1 MAYTVRKLL
10 ESEQFPKMKLLCGE
24 KGLDLE
30 VKGIRI
36 IEIEDMERYLTGGEI
51 LITSFQVYLSC
62 SDREVEQ
69 HFEDLVKSDI
79 SGFIVKKR
87 KEYDPTGRRLSL
99 LEKHCKKYEIPLV
112 EIPGDFD
119 YWGIIRHVMIQVF
132 DKDTARLKY
141 FKITHD
147 SFNSFILK
155 NNGSSNTASD
165 IIKFLSIMIENPVVL
180 YYGNLN
186 CMVSTNSDNSKLI
199 LSDEIQPYK
208 PNIITKFQY
217 MKQMK
222 GSCVQYV
229 VKFAILSEVEVYI
242 TITEENRELT
252 ELDYMAIENAIINLQ
267 YGFLSEFAQDEVKKK
282 YQRDIVHNILNGLL
296 SSKEMTEAAA
306 QLGMKESDTYRV
318 VDFHTIKKNVQ
329 RKYTKEQL
337 QEVGVIVG
345 ELMYLL
351 PDALIY
357 RNMDQIVM
365 IQQVDSNQT
374 ELEYQKEMEEVEDV
388 IQRSILYRKKDTD
401 FQIGIGKSVEG
412 YQRLKES
419 YHEASRAIK
428 YIDIIRLVTGD
439 KNKSVV
445 HYSNLGF
452 FQIFGEIDDVT
463 ELERYIPETL
473 KKSNISVSLIKAN
486 RTKITDS
493 NVYGI
498 SYGYDVYAGGAGN
511 DNDGDAKDG
520 RSGGFVGFNDE
531 GLLKN
536 NNMYYCD
543 VVRGTKDLVG
553 PFSGKSE
560 LDTVYAFNSQEKVEG
575 ENNNYRIY
583 RKLDQSLDQIEKNNS
598 ILNSSHEKDDASG
611 WDIYTIG
618 HMNPVKTF
626 ETLKNAV
633 LVSKGDSVKADLN
646 AYESSAKAVLMS
658 DTKTTLNTGES
669 DTPEPSES
677 QDPCD
682 ENIKLT
688 INKVWKDLNN
698 FDHSRPNSITVTISR
713 TWKDKAGNEKTETV
727 PRYESYKI
735 EGSSDKSKWQK
746 VIKELPAYT
755 TDGDEIYYYTYSIT
769 EAKVDGYTTTIDK
782 SQDGFTFT
790 ITNRHFPGLPDTGGY
805 GSYLIYLIAVLLFLV
820 YFVMRYKKCK
830 ENKKAEKL

>member
-112 EIPGDFD
+112 EISEDSY
-119 YWGIIRHVMIQVF
+119 YWGIIRYVMIQVF

-147 SFNSFILK
+147 SFNTFILK

-180 YYGNLN
+180 YYGDLN

-229 VKFAILSEVEVYI
+229 VKFAILSEVEIYI

-282 YQRDIVHNILNGLL
+282 YQRDIIHNILNGLL

-337 QEVGVIVG
+337 HEVGVIEG
-345 ELMYLL
+345 ELMHLL

-365 IQQVDSNQT
+365 IQQVDSDQT
-374 ELEYQKEMEEVEDV
+374 ELEYQKEMEEIEEV

-419 YHEASRAIK
+419 YYEASQAIK
-428 YIDIIRLVTGD
+428 YIEIIRQVTGD

-445 HYSNLGF
+445 QYSNLGF
-452 FQIFGEIDDVT
+452 FQIFGKVDDMT
-463 ELERYIPETL
+463 ELERCIPETL
-473 KKSNISVSLIKAN
+473 KKLYLYDDEHKGELITTLQMYLRNNQSIKKTADAMFVHY
-486 RTKITDS
+486 RT
-493 NVYGI
+493 I
-498 SYGYDVYAGGAGN
+498 SYRLE
-511 DNDGDAKDG
+511 KIKQI
-520 RSGGFVGFNDE
+520 SG
-531 GLLKN
+531 
-536 NNMYYCD
+536 
-543 VVRGTKDLVG
+543 
-553 PFSGKSE
+553 
-560 LDTVYAFNSQEKVEG
+560 
-575 ENNNYRIY
+575 I
-583 RKLDQSLDQIEKNNS
+583 
-598 ILNSSHEKDDASG
+598 
-611 WDIYTIG
+611 
-618 HMNPVKTF
+618 
-626 ETLKNAV
+626 
-633 LVSKGDSVKADLN
+633 
-646 AYESSAKAVLMS
+646 
-658 DTKTTLNTGES
+658 
-669 DTPEPSES
+669 
-677 QDPCD
+677 
-682 ENIKLT
+682 
-688 INKVWKDLNN
+688 N
-698 FDHSRPNSITVTISR
+698 FDN
-713 TWKDKAGNEKTETV
+713 ANEV
-727 PRYESYKI
+727 LAVSNGLIIYKMLKEI
-735 EGSSDKSKWQK
+735 E
-746 VIKELPAYT
+746 
-755 TDGDEIYYYTYSIT
+755 
-769 EAKVDGYTTTIDK
+769 
-782 SQDGFTFT
+782 
-790 ITNRHFPGLPDTGGY
+790 
-805 GSYLIYLIAVLLFLV
+805 
-820 YFVMRYKKCK
+820 
-830 ENKKAEKL
+830 

>member
-112 EIPGDFD
+112 EISEDSY
-119 YWGIIRHVMIQVF
+119 YWGIIRYVMIQVF

-147 SFNSFILK
+147 SFNTFILK

-180 YYGNLN
+180 YYGDLN

-229 VKFAILSEVEVYI
+229 VKFAILSEVEIYI

-267 YGFLSEFAQDEVKKK
+267 YGFLSEFAQNEVKKT
-282 YQRDIVHNILNGLL
+282 YQRDLIHNILNGLL

-337 QEVGVIVG
+337 HEVGVIEG
-345 ELMYLL
+345 ELMHLL

-419 YHEASRAIK
+419 YQEASRAIK

-473 KKSNISVSLIKAN
+473 KKLYLYDDEHKGELITTLQMYLRNNQSIKKTADAMFVHY
-486 RTKITDS
+486 RT
-493 NVYGI
+493 I
-498 SYGYDVYAGGAGN
+498 SYRLE
-511 DNDGDAKDG
+511 KIKQI
-520 RSGGFVGFNDE
+520 SG
-531 GLLKN
+531 
-536 NNMYYCD
+536 
-543 VVRGTKDLVG
+543 
-553 PFSGKSE
+553 
-560 LDTVYAFNSQEKVEG
+560 
-575 ENNNYRIY
+575 I
-583 RKLDQSLDQIEKNNS
+583 
-598 ILNSSHEKDDASG
+598 
-611 WDIYTIG
+611 
-618 HMNPVKTF
+618 
-626 ETLKNAV
+626 
-633 LVSKGDSVKADLN
+633 
-646 AYESSAKAVLMS
+646 
-658 DTKTTLNTGES
+658 
-669 DTPEPSES
+669 
-677 QDPCD
+677 
-682 ENIKLT
+682 
-688 INKVWKDLNN
+688 N
-698 FDHSRPNSITVTISR
+698 FDN
-713 TWKDKAGNEKTETV
+713 ANEV
-727 PRYESYKI
+727 LAVSNGLIIYKMLKEI
-735 EGSSDKSKWQK
+735 E
-746 VIKELPAYT
+746 
-755 TDGDEIYYYTYSIT
+755 
-769 EAKVDGYTTTIDK
+769 
-782 SQDGFTFT
+782 
-790 ITNRHFPGLPDTGGY
+790 
-805 GSYLIYLIAVLLFLV
+805 
-820 YFVMRYKKCK
+820 
-830 ENKKAEKL
+830 

>member
-1 MAYTVRKLL
+1 MGYTVRKLL

-112 EIPGDFD
+112 EISEDSY
-119 YWGIIRHVMIQVF
+119 YWGIIRYVIMQVF

-147 SFNSFILK
+147 NFNTFILN
-155 NNGSSNTASD
+155 NNGSCNTASD
-165 IIKFLSIMIENPVVL
+165 IIKFLSVMIENPVVL

-229 VKFAILSEVEVYI
+229 VKFAILNEMEIYI

-267 YGFLSEFAQDEVKKK
+267 YGFLSEFAQDEEKKT
-282 YQRDIVHNILNGLL
+282 YQRDIIHNILNGLL

-318 VDFHTIKKNVQ
+318 VDFHTITKNVQ

-337 QEVGVIVG
+337 HEVGVIEG
-345 ELMYLL
+345 ELMHLL

-374 ELEYQKEMEEVEDV
+374 ELEYQKEMEEIEEV

-452 FQIFGEIDDVT
+452 FQIFGKVDDMT
-463 ELERYIPETL
+463 ELERCIPETL
-473 KKSNISVSLIKAN
+473 KKLYLYDDEHKGELITTLQMYLRNKQSIRKTADAMFVHY
-486 RTKITDS
+486 RT
-493 NVYGI
+493 I
-498 SYGYDVYAGGAGN
+498 SYRLE
-511 DNDGDAKDG
+511 KIKQI
-520 RSGGFVGFNDE
+520 SG
-531 GLLKN
+531 
-536 NNMYYCD
+536 
-543 VVRGTKDLVG
+543 
-553 PFSGKSE
+553 
-560 LDTVYAFNSQEKVEG
+560 
-575 ENNNYRIY
+575 I
-583 RKLDQSLDQIEKNNS
+583 
-598 ILNSSHEKDDASG
+598 
-611 WDIYTIG
+611 
-618 HMNPVKTF
+618 
-626 ETLKNAV
+626 
-633 LVSKGDSVKADLN
+633 
-646 AYESSAKAVLMS
+646 
-658 DTKTTLNTGES
+658 
-669 DTPEPSES
+669 
-677 QDPCD
+677 
-682 ENIKLT
+682 
-688 INKVWKDLNN
+688 N
-698 FDHSRPNSITVTISR
+698 FDN
-713 TWKDKAGNEKTETV
+713 ANEV
-727 PRYESYKI
+727 LAVSNGLIIYKMLKEI
-735 EGSSDKSKWQK
+735 E
-746 VIKELPAYT
+746 
-755 TDGDEIYYYTYSIT
+755 
-769 EAKVDGYTTTIDK
+769 
-782 SQDGFTFT
+782 
-790 ITNRHFPGLPDTGGY
+790 
-805 GSYLIYLIAVLLFLV
+805 
-820 YFVMRYKKCK
+820 
-830 ENKKAEKL
+830 

>member
-1 MAYTVRKLL
+1 MGYTVRKLL

-112 EIPGDFD
+112 EISEDSY
-119 YWGIIRHVMIQVF
+119 YWGIIRYVIMQVF

-147 SFNSFILK
+147 NFNTFILN
-155 NNGSSNTASD
+155 NNGSCNTASD
-165 IIKFLSIMIENPVVL
+165 IIKFLSVMIENPVVL

-229 VKFAILSEVEVYI
+229 VKFAILNEMEIYI
-242 TITEENRELT
+242 TITEENRELI

-282 YQRDIVHNILNGLL
+282 YQRDFIHNILNGLL

-337 QEVGVIVG
+337 HEVGVIVG

-374 ELEYQKEMEEVEDV
+374 ELEYQKEMEEIEEV

-473 KKSNISVSLIKAN
+473 KKLYLYDDEHKGELITTLQMYLRNNQSIKKTAGAMFVHY
-486 RTKITDS
+486 RT
-493 NVYGI
+493 I
-498 SYGYDVYAGGAGN
+498 SYRLE
-511 DNDGDAKDG
+511 KIKQI
-520 RSGGFVGFNDE
+520 SG
-531 GLLKN
+531 
-536 NNMYYCD
+536 
-543 VVRGTKDLVG
+543 
-553 PFSGKSE
+553 
-560 LDTVYAFNSQEKVEG
+560 
-575 ENNNYRIY
+575 I
-583 RKLDQSLDQIEKNNS
+583 
-598 ILNSSHEKDDASG
+598 
-611 WDIYTIG
+611 
-618 HMNPVKTF
+618 
-626 ETLKNAV
+626 
-633 LVSKGDSVKADLN
+633 
-646 AYESSAKAVLMS
+646 
-658 DTKTTLNTGES
+658 
-669 DTPEPSES
+669 
-677 QDPCD
+677 
-682 ENIKLT
+682 
-688 INKVWKDLNN
+688 N
-698 FDHSRPNSITVTISR
+698 FDN
-713 TWKDKAGNEKTETV
+713 ANEV
-727 PRYESYKI
+727 LAVSNGLIIYKMLKEI
-735 EGSSDKSKWQK
+735 E
-746 VIKELPAYT
+746 
-755 TDGDEIYYYTYSIT
+755 
-769 EAKVDGYTTTIDK
+769 
-782 SQDGFTFT
+782 
-790 ITNRHFPGLPDTGGY
+790 
-805 GSYLIYLIAVLLFLV
+805 
-820 YFVMRYKKCK
+820 
-830 ENKKAEKL
+830 

>member
-62 SDREVEQ
+62 NDREVEQ

-112 EIPGDFD
+112 EISEDLH
-119 YWGIIRHVMIQVF
+119 YWGIIRYVIMQVF
-132 DKDTARLKY
+132 DKATARLKY

-147 SFNSFILK
+147 NFNAFILN
-155 NNGSSNTASD
+155 NNGSCNTASN
-165 IIKFLSIMIENPVVL
+165 IIKFLSVMIENPVVL

-229 VKFAILSEVEVYI
+229 VKFAILSEVEIYI

-267 YGFLSEFAQDEVKKK
+267 YGFFSEFAQDEVKKK

-329 RKYTKEQL
+329 SKYTKEQL
-337 QEVGVIVG
+337 HEVGVIVS
-345 ELMYLL
+345 ELKHLL

-473 KKSNISVSLIKAN
+473 KKLYLYDDEHKGELITTLQMYLRNNQSIKKTADAMFVHY
-486 RTKITDS
+486 RT
-493 NVYGI
+493 I
-498 SYGYDVYAGGAGN
+498 SYRLE
-511 DNDGDAKDG
+511 KIKQI
-520 RSGGFVGFNDE
+520 SGINFNDANE
-531 GLLKN
+531 VLAVSNGLIIYKMLK
-536 NNMYYCD
+536 
-543 VVRGTKDLVG
+543 
-553 PFSGKSE
+553 E
-560 LDTVYAFNSQEKVEG
+560 
-575 ENNNYRIY
+575 
-583 RKLDQSLDQIEKNNS
+583 IE
-598 ILNSSHEKDDASG
+598 
-611 WDIYTIG
+611 
-618 HMNPVKTF
+618 
-626 ETLKNAV
+626 
-633 LVSKGDSVKADLN
+633 
-646 AYESSAKAVLMS
+646 
-658 DTKTTLNTGES
+658 
-669 DTPEPSES
+669 
-677 QDPCD
+677 
-682 ENIKLT
+682 
-688 INKVWKDLNN
+688 
-698 FDHSRPNSITVTISR
+698 
-713 TWKDKAGNEKTETV
+713 
-727 PRYESYKI
+727 
-735 EGSSDKSKWQK
+735 
-746 VIKELPAYT
+746 
-755 TDGDEIYYYTYSIT
+755 
-769 EAKVDGYTTTIDK
+769 
-782 SQDGFTFT
+782 
-790 ITNRHFPGLPDTGGY
+790 
-805 GSYLIYLIAVLLFLV
+805 
-820 YFVMRYKKCK
+820 
-830 ENKKAEKL
+830 

>member
-112 EIPGDFD
+112 EISEDSY
-119 YWGIIRHVMIQVF
+119 YWGIIRYVIMQVF

-147 SFNSFILK
+147 NFNTFILN
-155 NNGSSNTASD
+155 NNGSCNTASD
-165 IIKFLSIMIENPVVL
+165 IIKFLSVMIENPVVL

-229 VKFAILSEVEVYI
+229 VKFAILNEMEIYI

-282 YQRDIVHNILNGLL
+282 YQRDLIHNILNGLL

-318 VDFHTIKKNVQ
+318 VDFHTITKNVQ

-337 QEVGVIVG
+337 HEVGVIVG

-374 ELEYQKEMEEVEDV
+374 EQEYQKEMEEVEDV

-473 KKSNISVSLIKAN
+473 KKLYLYDDEHKGELITTLQIYLRNKQSIRKTADAMFVHY
-486 RTKITDS
+486 RT
-493 NVYGI
+493 I
-498 SYGYDVYAGGAGN
+498 SYRLE
-511 DNDGDAKDG
+511 KIKQI
-520 RSGGFVGFNDE
+520 SG
-531 GLLKN
+531 
-536 NNMYYCD
+536 
-543 VVRGTKDLVG
+543 
-553 PFSGKSE
+553 
-560 LDTVYAFNSQEKVEG
+560 
-575 ENNNYRIY
+575 I
-583 RKLDQSLDQIEKNNS
+583 
-598 ILNSSHEKDDASG
+598 
-611 WDIYTIG
+611 
-618 HMNPVKTF
+618 
-626 ETLKNAV
+626 
-633 LVSKGDSVKADLN
+633 
-646 AYESSAKAVLMS
+646 
-658 DTKTTLNTGES
+658 
-669 DTPEPSES
+669 
-677 QDPCD
+677 
-682 ENIKLT
+682 
-688 INKVWKDLNN
+688 N
-698 FDHSRPNSITVTISR
+698 FDN
-713 TWKDKAGNEKTETV
+713 ANEV
-727 PRYESYKI
+727 LAVSNGLIIYKMLKEI
-735 EGSSDKSKWQK
+735 E
-746 VIKELPAYT
+746 
-755 TDGDEIYYYTYSIT
+755 
-769 EAKVDGYTTTIDK
+769 
-782 SQDGFTFT
+782 
-790 ITNRHFPGLPDTGGY
+790 
-805 GSYLIYLIAVLLFLV
+805 
-820 YFVMRYKKCK
+820 
-830 ENKKAEKL
+830 

>member
-112 EIPGDFD
+112 EISEDSY
-119 YWGIIRHVMIQVF
+119 YWGIIRYVMIQVF

-147 SFNSFILK
+147 SFNTFILK

-180 YYGNLN
+180 YYGDLN

-229 VKFAILSEVEVYI
+229 VKFAILSEVEIYI

-282 YQRDIVHNILNGLL
+282 YQRDIIHNILNGLL

-318 VDFHTIKKNVQ
+318 VDFHTITKNVQ

-337 QEVGVIVG
+337 HEVGVIEG
-345 ELMYLL
+345 ELMHLL

-365 IQQVDSNQT
+365 IQQVDSDQT
-374 ELEYQKEMEEVEDV
+374 ELEYQKEMEEIEEV

-419 YHEASRAIK
+419 YYEASQAIK
-428 YIDIIRLVTGD
+428 YIEIIRQVTGD

-452 FQIFGEIDDVT
+452 FQIFGKVDDMT
-463 ELERYIPETL
+463 ELERCIPETL
-473 KKSNISVSLIKAN
+473 KKLYLYDDEHKGELITTLQMYLRNNQSIKKTADAMFVHY
-486 RTKITDS
+486 RT
-493 NVYGI
+493 I
-498 SYGYDVYAGGAGN
+498 SYRLE
-511 DNDGDAKDG
+511 KIKQI
-520 RSGGFVGFNDE
+520 SG
-531 GLLKN
+531 
-536 NNMYYCD
+536 
-543 VVRGTKDLVG
+543 
-553 PFSGKSE
+553 
-560 LDTVYAFNSQEKVEG
+560 
-575 ENNNYRIY
+575 I
-583 RKLDQSLDQIEKNNS
+583 
-598 ILNSSHEKDDASG
+598 
-611 WDIYTIG
+611 
-618 HMNPVKTF
+618 
-626 ETLKNAV
+626 
-633 LVSKGDSVKADLN
+633 
-646 AYESSAKAVLMS
+646 
-658 DTKTTLNTGES
+658 
-669 DTPEPSES
+669 
-677 QDPCD
+677 
-682 ENIKLT
+682 
-688 INKVWKDLNN
+688 N
-698 FDHSRPNSITVTISR
+698 FDN
-713 TWKDKAGNEKTETV
+713 ANEV
-727 PRYESYKI
+727 LAVSNGLIIYKMLKEI
-735 EGSSDKSKWQK
+735 E
-746 VIKELPAYT
+746 
-755 TDGDEIYYYTYSIT
+755 
-769 EAKVDGYTTTIDK
+769 
-782 SQDGFTFT
+782 
-790 ITNRHFPGLPDTGGY
+790 
-805 GSYLIYLIAVLLFLV
+805 
-820 YFVMRYKKCK
+820 
-830 ENKKAEKL
+830 

>member
-62 SDREVEQ
+62 NDREVEQ

-112 EIPGDFD
+112 EISEDLY
-119 YWGIIRHVMIQVF
+119 YWGIIRYVIMQVF
-132 DKDTARLKY
+132 DKATARLKY

-147 SFNSFILK
+147 NFNAFILN
-155 NNGSSNTASD
+155 NNGSCNTASD
-165 IIKFLSIMIENPVVL
+165 IINFLSIMIENPVVL

-229 VKFAILSEVEVYI
+229 VKFAILSEMEIYI

-282 YQRDIVHNILNGLL
+282 YQRDIVYNILNGLL
-296 SSKEMTEAAA
+296 SSKEMTEAAL

-318 VDFHTIKKNVQ
+318 VDFHTIKKNAQ

-337 QEVGVIVG
+337 HEVGVIVG
-345 ELMYLL
+345 ELMHLL

-473 KKSNISVSLIKAN
+473 KKLYLYDDEHKGELITTLQMYLRNNQSIRKTADEMFVHY
-486 RTKITDS
+486 RT
-493 NVYGI
+493 I
-498 SYGYDVYAGGAGN
+498 SYRLE
-511 DNDGDAKDG
+511 KIKQI
-520 RSGGFVGFNDE
+520 SGINF
-531 GLLKN
+531 
-536 NNMYYCD
+536 
-543 VVRGTKDLVG
+543 
-553 PFSGKSE
+553 
-560 LDTVYAFNSQEKVEG
+560 
-575 ENNNYRIY
+575 
-583 RKLDQSLDQIEKNNS
+583 
-598 ILNSSHEKDDASG
+598 DDANEVLAVSNG
-611 WDIYTIG
+611 LIIYK
-618 HMNPVKTF
+618 M
-626 ETLKNAV
+626 LK
-633 LVSKGDSVKADLN
+633 
-646 AYESSAKAVLMS
+646 E
-658 DTKTTLNTGES
+658 
-669 DTPEPSES
+669 
-677 QDPCD
+677 
-682 ENIKLT
+682 
-688 INKVWKDLNN
+688 
-698 FDHSRPNSITVTISR
+698 
-713 TWKDKAGNEKTETV
+713 
-727 PRYESYKI
+727 I
-735 EGSSDKSKWQK
+735 E
-746 VIKELPAYT
+746 
-755 TDGDEIYYYTYSIT
+755 
-769 EAKVDGYTTTIDK
+769 
-782 SQDGFTFT
+782 
-790 ITNRHFPGLPDTGGY
+790 
-805 GSYLIYLIAVLLFLV
+805 
-820 YFVMRYKKCK
+820 
-830 ENKKAEKL
+830 

>member
-62 SDREVEQ
+62 NDREVEQ

-112 EIPGDFD
+112 EISEDSY
-119 YWGIIRHVMIQVF
+119 YWGIIRYVIMQVF
-132 DKDTARLKY
+132 DKATARLKY

-147 SFNSFILK
+147 NFNTFILN
-155 NNGSSNTASD
+155 NNGSCNTASN
-165 IIKFLSIMIENPVVL
+165 IIKFLSVMIENPVVL

-229 VKFAILSEVEVYI
+229 VKFAILNEMEIYI

-282 YQRDIVHNILNGLL
+282 YQRDLIHNILNGLL

-318 VDFHTIKKNVQ
+318 VDFHTIKNNVQ
-329 RKYTKEQL
+329 SKYTKEQL
-337 QEVGVIVG
+337 HEVGVIEG
-345 ELMYLL
+345 ELKHLL

-365 IQQVDSNQT
+365 IQQVDSEQT

-388 IQRSILYRKKDTD
+388 IQRSIFYRKKDTD
-401 FQIGIGKSVEG
+401 FQIGIGKSVKG

-419 YHEASRAIK
+419 YHEASQAIK
-428 YIDIIRLVTGD
+428 YIEIVRLVTGD

-452 FQIFGEIDDVT
+452 FQIFGEIDDMT
-463 ELERYIPETL
+463 KLERYIPETL
-473 KKSNISVSLIKAN
+473 KKLYEYDDEHKGELIPTLQMFLSNNQSIRKTAGAMFVHY
-486 RTKITDS
+486 RT
-493 NVYGI
+493 I
-498 SYGYDVYAGGAGN
+498 SY
-511 DNDGDAKDG
+511 
-520 RSGGFVGFNDE
+520 R
-531 GLLKN
+531 
-536 NNMYYCD
+536 M
-543 VVRGTKDLVG
+543 
-553 PFSGKSE
+553 
-560 LDTVYAFNSQEKVEG
+560 EKIKE
-575 ENNNYRIY
+575 I
-583 RKLDQSLDQIEKNNS
+583 
-598 ILNSSHEKDDASG
+598 
-611 WDIYTIG
+611 
-618 HMNPVKTF
+618 
-626 ETLKNAV
+626 
-633 LVSKGDSVKADLN
+633 
-646 AYESSAKAVLMS
+646 
-658 DTKTTLNTGES
+658 TG
-669 DTPEPSES
+669 
-677 QDPCD
+677 
-682 ENIKLT
+682 I
-688 INKVWKDLNN
+688 N
-698 FDHSRPNSITVTISR
+698 FDN
-713 TWKDKAGNEKTETV
+713 ANEV
-727 PRYESYKI
+727 LAVSNGLVIYKMLN
-735 EGSSDKSKWQK
+735 Q
-746 VIKELPAYT
+746 
-755 TDGDEIYYYTYSIT
+755 
-769 EAKVDGYTTTIDK
+769 
-782 SQDGFTFT
+782 
-790 ITNRHFPGLPDTGGY
+790 
-805 GSYLIYLIAVLLFLV
+805 
-820 YFVMRYKKCK
+820 
-830 ENKKAEKL
+830 

>member
-62 SDREVEQ
+62 NDREVEQ

-112 EIPGDFD
+112 EISEDLH
-119 YWGIIRHVMIQVF
+119 YWGIIRYVIMQVF
-132 DKDTARLKY
+132 DKATARLKY

-147 SFNSFILK
+147 NFNAFILN
-155 NNGSSNTASD
+155 NNGLCNTASN
-165 IIKFLSIMIENPVVL
+165 IIKFLSVMIENPVVL

-199 LSDEIQPYK
+199 SSDEIQPYK

-229 VKFAILSEVEVYI
+229 VKFAILNEMEIYI

-296 SSKEMTEAAA
+296 SSKEMTEAAS
-306 QLGMKESDTYRV
+306 QLGMKENDTYRV

-473 KKSNISVSLIKAN
+473 KKLYLYDDEHKGELI
-486 RTKITDS
+486 TTLQM
-493 NVYGI
+493 Y
-498 SYGYDVYAGGAGN
+498 
-511 DNDGDAKDG
+511 
-520 RSGGFVGFNDE
+520 
-531 GLLKN
+531 LKN
-536 NNMYYCD
+536 NQSIKKTADEMFVHYRTISY
-543 VVRGTKDLVG
+543 RLEKIKQI
-553 PFSGKSE
+553 SGIN
-560 LDTVYAFNSQEKVEG
+560 F
-575 ENNNYRIY
+575 
-583 RKLDQSLDQIEKNNS
+583 
-598 ILNSSHEKDDASG
+598 DDANEVLAVSNG
-611 WDIYTIG
+611 LIIYK
-618 HMNPVKTF
+618 M
-626 ETLKNAV
+626 LK
-633 LVSKGDSVKADLN
+633 
-646 AYESSAKAVLMS
+646 E
-658 DTKTTLNTGES
+658 
-669 DTPEPSES
+669 
-677 QDPCD
+677 
-682 ENIKLT
+682 
-688 INKVWKDLNN
+688 
-698 FDHSRPNSITVTISR
+698 
-713 TWKDKAGNEKTETV
+713 
-727 PRYESYKI
+727 I
-735 EGSSDKSKWQK
+735 E
-746 VIKELPAYT
+746 
-755 TDGDEIYYYTYSIT
+755 
-769 EAKVDGYTTTIDK
+769 
-782 SQDGFTFT
+782 
-790 ITNRHFPGLPDTGGY
+790 
-805 GSYLIYLIAVLLFLV
+805 
-820 YFVMRYKKCK
+820 
-830 ENKKAEKL
+830 

>member
-62 SDREVEQ
+62 NDREVEQ

-112 EIPGDFD
+112 EISEDFY
-119 YWGIIRHVMIQVF
+119 YWGIIRHVMMQVF

-147 SFNSFILK
+147 NFNTFILR

-229 VKFAILSEVEVYI
+229 VKFAILSEVEIYI

-282 YQRDIVHNILNGLL
+282 YQRDLIHNILNGSL

-318 VDFHTIKKNVQ
+318 VDFHTIKNNVQ
-329 RKYTKEQL
+329 SKYTKEQL
-337 QEVGVIVG
+337 HEVGVIEG
-345 ELMYLL
+345 ELKHLL

-365 IQQVDSNQT
+365 IQQVDFDQT
-374 ELEYQKEMEEVEDV
+374 ELEYQKEMEEIEEV
-388 IQRSILYRKKDTD
+388 IQQSILYRKKDTD

-419 YHEASRAIK
+419 YYEASQAIK
-428 YIDIIRLVTGD
+428 YIEIIRQVTGD

-452 FQIFGEIDDVT
+452 FQIFGKVDDMT
-463 ELERYIPETL
+463 ELERCIPETL
-473 KKSNISVSLIKAN
+473 KKLYLYDDEHKGELITTLQMYLRNNQSIKKTAGAMFAHY
-486 RTKITDS
+486 RT
-493 NVYGI
+493 I
-498 SYGYDVYAGGAGN
+498 SYRLE
-511 DNDGDAKDG
+511 KI
-520 RSGGFVGFNDE
+520 
-531 GLLKN
+531 KQI
-536 NNMYYCD
+536 
-543 VVRGTKDLVG
+543 
-553 PFSGKSE
+553 SE
-560 LDTVYAFNSQEKVEG
+560 INF
-575 ENNNYRIY
+575 
-583 RKLDQSLDQIEKNNS
+583 
-598 ILNSSHEKDDASG
+598 DDANEVLAVSNG
-611 WDIYTIG
+611 LIIYK
-618 HMNPVKTF
+618 M
-626 ETLKNAV
+626 LK
-633 LVSKGDSVKADLN
+633 
-646 AYESSAKAVLMS
+646 E
-658 DTKTTLNTGES
+658 
-669 DTPEPSES
+669 
-677 QDPCD
+677 
-682 ENIKLT
+682 
-688 INKVWKDLNN
+688 
-698 FDHSRPNSITVTISR
+698 
-713 TWKDKAGNEKTETV
+713 
-727 PRYESYKI
+727 I
-735 EGSSDKSKWQK
+735 E
-746 VIKELPAYT
+746 
-755 TDGDEIYYYTYSIT
+755 
-769 EAKVDGYTTTIDK
+769 
-782 SQDGFTFT
+782 
-790 ITNRHFPGLPDTGGY
+790 
-805 GSYLIYLIAVLLFLV
+805 
-820 YFVMRYKKCK
+820 
-830 ENKKAEKL
+830 

>member
-62 SDREVEQ
+62 NDREVEQ

-112 EIPGDFD
+112 EISEDSY
-119 YWGIIRHVMIQVF
+119 YWEIIRYVIMQVF
-132 DKDTARLKY
+132 DKATARLKY

-147 SFNSFILK
+147 NFNTFILN
-155 NNGSSNTASD
+155 NNGSCNTASN
-165 IIKFLSIMIENPVVL
+165 IIKFLSVMIENPVVL

-229 VKFAILSEVEVYI
+229 VKFAILSEVEIYI
-242 TITEENRELT
+242 TITEENRGLT

-282 YQRDIVHNILNGLL
+282 YQRDIIHNILNGLL

-318 VDFHTIKKNVQ
+318 VDFHTIKNNVQ
-329 RKYTKEQL
+329 SKYTKEQL
-337 QEVGVIVG
+337 HEVGVIEG
-345 ELMYLL
+345 ELKHLL

-365 IQQVDSNQT
+365 IQQVDSEQT

-388 IQRSILYRKKDTD
+388 IQRSIFYRKIDTD
-401 FQIGIGKSVEG
+401 FQIGIGKSVKG

-419 YHEASRAIK
+419 YHEASQAIK
-428 YIDIIRLVTGD
+428 YIEIVRLVTGD

-452 FQIFGEIDDVT
+452 FQIFGEIDDMT
-463 ELERYIPETL
+463 KLERYIPETL
-473 KKSNISVSLIKAN
+473 KKLYEYDDEHKGELIPTLQMFLSNNQSIRKTAGAMFVHY
-486 RTKITDS
+486 RT
-493 NVYGI
+493 I
-498 SYGYDVYAGGAGN
+498 SY
-511 DNDGDAKDG
+511 
-520 RSGGFVGFNDE
+520 R
-531 GLLKN
+531 
-536 NNMYYCD
+536 M
-543 VVRGTKDLVG
+543 
-553 PFSGKSE
+553 
-560 LDTVYAFNSQEKVEG
+560 EKIKE
-575 ENNNYRIY
+575 I
-583 RKLDQSLDQIEKNNS
+583 
-598 ILNSSHEKDDASG
+598 
-611 WDIYTIG
+611 
-618 HMNPVKTF
+618 
-626 ETLKNAV
+626 
-633 LVSKGDSVKADLN
+633 
-646 AYESSAKAVLMS
+646 
-658 DTKTTLNTGES
+658 TG
-669 DTPEPSES
+669 
-677 QDPCD
+677 
-682 ENIKLT
+682 I
-688 INKVWKDLNN
+688 N
-698 FDHSRPNSITVTISR
+698 FDN
-713 TWKDKAGNEKTETV
+713 ANEV
-727 PRYESYKI
+727 LAVSNGLVIYKMLN
-735 EGSSDKSKWQK
+735 Q
-746 VIKELPAYT
+746 
-755 TDGDEIYYYTYSIT
+755 
-769 EAKVDGYTTTIDK
+769 
-782 SQDGFTFT
+782 
-790 ITNRHFPGLPDTGGY
+790 
-805 GSYLIYLIAVLLFLV
+805 
-820 YFVMRYKKCK
+820 
-830 ENKKAEKL
+830 

>member
-1 MAYTVRKLL
+1 MGYTVRKLL

-112 EIPGDFD
+112 EISEDSY
-119 YWGIIRHVMIQVF
+119 YWGIIRYVIMQVF

-147 SFNSFILK
+147 NFNTFILN
-155 NNGSSNTASD
+155 NNGSCNTASD
-165 IIKFLSIMIENPVVL
+165 IIKFLSVMIENPVVL

-229 VKFAILSEVEVYI
+229 VKFAILNEMEIYI

-282 YQRDIVHNILNGLL
+282 YQRDLIHNILNGLL

-318 VDFHTIKKNVQ
+318 VDFHTITKNVQ

-337 QEVGVIVG
+337 HEVGVIEG
-345 ELMYLL
+345 ELMHLL

-374 ELEYQKEMEEVEDV
+374 ELEYQKEMEEIEEV

-452 FQIFGEIDDVT
+452 FQIFGKVDDVT

-473 KKSNISVSLIKAN
+473 KKLYLYDEHKGELITTLQMYLRNKQSIRKTADAMFVHY
-486 RTKITDS
+486 RT
-493 NVYGI
+493 I
-498 SYGYDVYAGGAGN
+498 SYRLEKIKQISGIDF
-511 DNDGDAKDG
+511 DNANEVLAV
-520 RSGGFVGFNDE
+520 SN
-531 GLLKN
+531 GLIIYKMLK
-536 NNMYYCD
+536 
-543 VVRGTKDLVG
+543 
-553 PFSGKSE
+553 E
-560 LDTVYAFNSQEKVEG
+560 
-575 ENNNYRIY
+575 
-583 RKLDQSLDQIEKNNS
+583 IE
-598 ILNSSHEKDDASG
+598 
-611 WDIYTIG
+611 
-618 HMNPVKTF
+618 
-626 ETLKNAV
+626 
-633 LVSKGDSVKADLN
+633 
-646 AYESSAKAVLMS
+646 
-658 DTKTTLNTGES
+658 
-669 DTPEPSES
+669 
-677 QDPCD
+677 
-682 ENIKLT
+682 
-688 INKVWKDLNN
+688 
-698 FDHSRPNSITVTISR
+698 
-713 TWKDKAGNEKTETV
+713 
-727 PRYESYKI
+727 
-735 EGSSDKSKWQK
+735 
-746 VIKELPAYT
+746 
-755 TDGDEIYYYTYSIT
+755 
-769 EAKVDGYTTTIDK
+769 
-782 SQDGFTFT
+782 
-790 ITNRHFPGLPDTGGY
+790 
-805 GSYLIYLIAVLLFLV
+805 
-820 YFVMRYKKCK
+820 
-830 ENKKAEKL
+830 

>member
-62 SDREVEQ
+62 NDREVEQ

-112 EIPGDFD
+112 EIPGDFY
-119 YWGIIRHVMIQVF
+119 YWGIIRYVIMQVF
-132 DKDTARLKY
+132 DKATARLKY

-147 SFNSFILK
+147 NFNAFILN
-155 NNGSSNTASD
+155 NNGSCNTASN
-165 IIKFLSIMIENPVVL
+165 IIKFLSVMIENPVVL

-229 VKFAILSEVEVYI
+229 VKFAILSEVEIYI

-296 SSKEMTEAAA
+296 SSKEMTEAAS

-318 VDFHTIKKNVQ
+318 VDFHTITKNVQ

-337 QEVGVIVG
+337 HEVGVIEG
-345 ELMYLL
+345 ELMHLL

-365 IQQVDSNQT
+365 IQQVDSDQT
-374 ELEYQKEMEEVEDV
+374 ELEYQKEMEEIEEV

-452 FQIFGEIDDVT
+452 FQIFSKVDDMT
-463 ELERYIPETL
+463 ELERCIPETL
-473 KKSNISVSLIKAN
+473 KKLYLYDDEHKGELITTLQMYLRNNQSIKKTAGAMFVHY
-486 RTKITDS
+486 RT
-493 NVYGI
+493 I
-498 SYGYDVYAGGAGN
+498 SY
-511 DNDGDAKDG
+511 
-520 RSGGFVGFNDE
+520 R
-531 GLLKN
+531 
-536 NNMYYCD
+536 
-543 VVRGTKDLVG
+543 
-553 PFSGKSE
+553 
-560 LDTVYAFNSQEKVEG
+560 
-575 ENNNYRIY
+575 
-583 RKLDQSLDQIEKNNS
+583 IEK
-598 ILNSSHEKDDASG
+598 IKQISG
-611 WDIYTIG
+611 I
-618 HMNPVKTF
+618 
-626 ETLKNAV
+626 
-633 LVSKGDSVKADLN
+633 
-646 AYESSAKAVLMS
+646 
-658 DTKTTLNTGES
+658 
-669 DTPEPSES
+669 
-677 QDPCD
+677 
-682 ENIKLT
+682 
-688 INKVWKDLNN
+688 N
-698 FDHSRPNSITVTISR
+698 FDN
-713 TWKDKAGNEKTETV
+713 ANEV
-727 PRYESYKI
+727 LAVSNGLIIYKMLKEI
-735 EGSSDKSKWQK
+735 E
-746 VIKELPAYT
+746 
-755 TDGDEIYYYTYSIT
+755 
-769 EAKVDGYTTTIDK
+769 
-782 SQDGFTFT
+782 
-790 ITNRHFPGLPDTGGY
+790 
-805 GSYLIYLIAVLLFLV
+805 
-820 YFVMRYKKCK
+820 
-830 ENKKAEKL
+830 

>member
-112 EIPGDFD
+112 EISEDSY
-119 YWGIIRHVMIQVF
+119 YWGIIRYVMIQVF

-147 SFNSFILK
+147 SFNTFILK

-229 VKFAILSEVEVYI
+229 VKFAILSEVEIYI

-282 YQRDIVHNILNGLL
+282 YQRDIIHNILNGLL

-318 VDFHTIKKNVQ
+318 VDFHTITKNVQ

-337 QEVGVIVG
+337 HEVGVIEG
-345 ELMYLL
+345 ELMHLL

-365 IQQVDSNQT
+365 IQQVDSEQT

-419 YHEASRAIK
+419 YQEASRAIK

-445 HYSNLGF
+445 HYSSLGF

-473 KKSNISVSLIKAN
+473 KKLYLYDDEHKGELITTLQMYLRNNQSIKKTASAMFVHY
-486 RTKITDS
+486 RT
-493 NVYGI
+493 I
-498 SYGYDVYAGGAGN
+498 SYRLE
-511 DNDGDAKDG
+511 KIKQI
-520 RSGGFVGFNDE
+520 SG
-531 GLLKN
+531 
-536 NNMYYCD
+536 
-543 VVRGTKDLVG
+543 
-553 PFSGKSE
+553 
-560 LDTVYAFNSQEKVEG
+560 
-575 ENNNYRIY
+575 I
-583 RKLDQSLDQIEKNNS
+583 
-598 ILNSSHEKDDASG
+598 
-611 WDIYTIG
+611 
-618 HMNPVKTF
+618 
-626 ETLKNAV
+626 
-633 LVSKGDSVKADLN
+633 
-646 AYESSAKAVLMS
+646 
-658 DTKTTLNTGES
+658 
-669 DTPEPSES
+669 
-677 QDPCD
+677 
-682 ENIKLT
+682 
-688 INKVWKDLNN
+688 N
-698 FDHSRPNSITVTISR
+698 FDN
-713 TWKDKAGNEKTETV
+713 ANEV
-727 PRYESYKI
+727 LAVSNGLIIYKMLKEI
-735 EGSSDKSKWQK
+735 E
-746 VIKELPAYT
+746 
-755 TDGDEIYYYTYSIT
+755 
-769 EAKVDGYTTTIDK
+769 
-782 SQDGFTFT
+782 
-790 ITNRHFPGLPDTGGY
+790 
-805 GSYLIYLIAVLLFLV
+805 
-820 YFVMRYKKCK
+820 
-830 ENKKAEKL
+830 

>member
-62 SDREVEQ
+62 NDREVEQ

-112 EIPGDFD
+112 EISEDFY

-147 SFNSFILK
+147 NFNTFILK

-165 IIKFLSIMIENPVVL
+165 IIRFLSIMIENPVVL

-229 VKFAILSEVEVYI
+229 VKFAIWSEVEIYI
-242 TITEENRELT
+242 TITEENRGLT

-282 YQRDIVHNILNGLL
+282 YQRDIIHNILNGLL

-318 VDFHTIKKNVQ
+318 VDFHTITKNVQ

-337 QEVGVIVG
+337 HEVGVIEG
-345 ELMYLL
+345 ELKHLL

-374 ELEYQKEMEEVEDV
+374 ELEYQKEMEEIEEV

-419 YHEASRAIK
+419 YYEASQAIK
-428 YIDIIRLVTGD
+428 YIEIIRLVTGD

-452 FQIFGEIDDVT
+452 FQIFGKVDDMT
-463 ELERYIPETL
+463 ELE
-473 KKSNISVSLIKAN
+473 
-486 RTKITDS
+486 
-493 NVYGI
+493 
-498 SYGYDVYAGGAGN
+498 
-511 DNDGDAKDG
+511 
-520 RSGGFVGFNDE
+520 
-531 GLLKN
+531 
-536 NNMYYCD
+536 
-543 VVRGTKDLVG
+543 
-553 PFSGKSE
+553 
-560 LDTVYAFNSQEKVEG
+560 
-575 ENNNYRIY
+575 
-583 RKLDQSLDQIEKNNS
+583 
-598 ILNSSHEKDDASG
+598 
-611 WDIYTIG
+611 
-618 HMNPVKTF
+618 
-626 ETLKNAV
+626 
-633 LVSKGDSVKADLN
+633 
-646 AYESSAKAVLMS
+646 
-658 DTKTTLNTGES
+658 
-669 DTPEPSES
+669 
-677 QDPCD
+677 
-682 ENIKLT
+682 
-688 INKVWKDLNN
+688 
-698 FDHSRPNSITVTISR
+698 
-713 TWKDKAGNEKTETV
+713 
-727 PRYESYKI
+727 
-735 EGSSDKSKWQK
+735 
-746 VIKELPAYT
+746 
-755 TDGDEIYYYTYSIT
+755 
-769 EAKVDGYTTTIDK
+769 
-782 SQDGFTFT
+782 
-790 ITNRHFPGLPDTGGY
+790 
-805 GSYLIYLIAVLLFLV
+805 
-820 YFVMRYKKCK
+820 
-830 ENKKAEKL
+830 

>member
-112 EIPGDFD
+112 EISEDSY
-119 YWGIIRHVMIQVF
+119 YWGIIRYVMIQVF

-147 SFNSFILK
+147 SFNTFILK

-180 YYGNLN
+180 YYGDLN

-229 VKFAILSEVEVYI
+229 VKFAILSEVEIYI

-267 YGFLSEFAQDEVKKK
+267 YGFLSEFAQNEVKKT
-282 YQRDIVHNILNGLL
+282 YQRDLIHNILNGLL

-337 QEVGVIVG
+337 HEVGVIVG

-419 YHEASRAIK
+419 YQEASRAIK

-445 HYSNLGF
+445 HYSSLGF

-473 KKSNISVSLIKAN
+473 KKLYLYDDEHKGELITTLQMYLRNNQSIKKTADAMFVHY
-486 RTKITDS
+486 RT
-493 NVYGI
+493 I
-498 SYGYDVYAGGAGN
+498 SYRLE
-511 DNDGDAKDG
+511 KIKQI
-520 RSGGFVGFNDE
+520 SGINF
-531 GLLKN
+531 
-536 NNMYYCD
+536 
-543 VVRGTKDLVG
+543 
-553 PFSGKSE
+553 
-560 LDTVYAFNSQEKVEG
+560 
-575 ENNNYRIY
+575 
-583 RKLDQSLDQIEKNNS
+583 
-598 ILNSSHEKDDASG
+598 DDANEVLAVSNG
-611 WDIYTIG
+611 LIIYK
-618 HMNPVKTF
+618 M
-626 ETLKNAV
+626 LK
-633 LVSKGDSVKADLN
+633 
-646 AYESSAKAVLMS
+646 E
-658 DTKTTLNTGES
+658 
-669 DTPEPSES
+669 
-677 QDPCD
+677 
-682 ENIKLT
+682 
-688 INKVWKDLNN
+688 
-698 FDHSRPNSITVTISR
+698 
-713 TWKDKAGNEKTETV
+713 
-727 PRYESYKI
+727 I
-735 EGSSDKSKWQK
+735 E
-746 VIKELPAYT
+746 
-755 TDGDEIYYYTYSIT
+755 
-769 EAKVDGYTTTIDK
+769 
-782 SQDGFTFT
+782 
-790 ITNRHFPGLPDTGGY
+790 
-805 GSYLIYLIAVLLFLV
+805 
-820 YFVMRYKKCK
+820 
-830 ENKKAEKL
+830 

>member
-62 SDREVEQ
+62 NDREVEQ

-112 EIPGDFD
+112 EISEDLY
-119 YWGIIRHVMIQVF
+119 YWGIIRYVIMQVF
-132 DKDTARLKY
+132 DKATARLKY

-147 SFNSFILK
+147 NFNTFILN
-155 NNGSSNTASD
+155 NNGSCNTASD

-217 MKQMK
+217 MKQIK

-229 VKFAILSEVEVYI
+229 VKFAILNEMEMYI

-306 QLGMKESDTYRV
+306 QLGMKENDTYRV
-318 VDFHTIKKNVQ
+318 VDFHTIKKNAQ

-345 ELMYLL
+345 ELMHLL

-365 IQQVDSNQT
+365 IQQVDPNQT

-463 ELERYIPETL
+463 EMERYIPETL
-473 KKSNISVSLIKAN
+473 KKLYLYDDEHKGELITTLQMYLRNNQSIKKTAGAMFVHY
-486 RTKITDS
+486 RT
-493 NVYGI
+493 I
-498 SYGYDVYAGGAGN
+498 SYRLE
-511 DNDGDAKDG
+511 KIKQI
-520 RSGGFVGFNDE
+520 SGINF
-531 GLLKN
+531 
-536 NNMYYCD
+536 
-543 VVRGTKDLVG
+543 
-553 PFSGKSE
+553 
-560 LDTVYAFNSQEKVEG
+560 
-575 ENNNYRIY
+575 
-583 RKLDQSLDQIEKNNS
+583 
-598 ILNSSHEKDDASG
+598 DDANEVLAVSNG
-611 WDIYTIG
+611 LIIYK
-618 HMNPVKTF
+618 M
-626 ETLKNAV
+626 LK
-633 LVSKGDSVKADLN
+633 
-646 AYESSAKAVLMS
+646 E
-658 DTKTTLNTGES
+658 
-669 DTPEPSES
+669 
-677 QDPCD
+677 
-682 ENIKLT
+682 
-688 INKVWKDLNN
+688 
-698 FDHSRPNSITVTISR
+698 
-713 TWKDKAGNEKTETV
+713 
-727 PRYESYKI
+727 I
-735 EGSSDKSKWQK
+735 E
-746 VIKELPAYT
+746 
-755 TDGDEIYYYTYSIT
+755 
-769 EAKVDGYTTTIDK
+769 
-782 SQDGFTFT
+782 
-790 ITNRHFPGLPDTGGY
+790 
-805 GSYLIYLIAVLLFLV
+805 
-820 YFVMRYKKCK
+820 
-830 ENKKAEKL
+830 

>member
-112 EIPGDFD
+112 EISEDSY
-119 YWGIIRHVMIQVF
+119 YWGIIRYVMIQVF

-147 SFNSFILK
+147 SFNTFILK

-180 YYGNLN
+180 YYGDLN

-229 VKFAILSEVEVYI
+229 VKFAILSEVEIYI

-252 ELDYMAIENAIINLQ
+252 ELDYMELENATINLQ
-267 YGFLSEFAQDEVKKK
+267 DGFLSEFAQDEEKKT
-282 YQRDIVHNILNGLL
+282 YQRDIIHNILNGLL

-318 VDFHTIKKNVQ
+318 VDFHTITKNVQ

-337 QEVGVIVG
+337 HEVGVIEG
-345 ELMYLL
+345 ELMHLL

-365 IQQVDSNQT
+365 IQQVDSDQT
-374 ELEYQKEMEEVEDV
+374 ELEYQKEMEEIEEV

-419 YHEASRAIK
+419 YYEASQAIK
-428 YIDIIRLVTGD
+428 YIEIIRQVTGD

-445 HYSNLGF
+445 QYSNLGF
-452 FQIFGEIDDVT
+452 FQIFGKVDDMT
-463 ELERYIPETL
+463 ELERCIPETL
-473 KKSNISVSLIKAN
+473 KKLYLYDDEHKGELITTLQMYLRNNQSIKKTASAMFVHY
-486 RTKITDS
+486 RT
-493 NVYGI
+493 I
-498 SYGYDVYAGGAGN
+498 SYRLE
-511 DNDGDAKDG
+511 KIKQI
-520 RSGGFVGFNDE
+520 SG
-531 GLLKN
+531 
-536 NNMYYCD
+536 
-543 VVRGTKDLVG
+543 
-553 PFSGKSE
+553 
-560 LDTVYAFNSQEKVEG
+560 
-575 ENNNYRIY
+575 I
-583 RKLDQSLDQIEKNNS
+583 
-598 ILNSSHEKDDASG
+598 
-611 WDIYTIG
+611 
-618 HMNPVKTF
+618 
-626 ETLKNAV
+626 
-633 LVSKGDSVKADLN
+633 
-646 AYESSAKAVLMS
+646 
-658 DTKTTLNTGES
+658 
-669 DTPEPSES
+669 
-677 QDPCD
+677 
-682 ENIKLT
+682 
-688 INKVWKDLNN
+688 N
-698 FDHSRPNSITVTISR
+698 FDN
-713 TWKDKAGNEKTETV
+713 ANEV
-727 PRYESYKI
+727 LAVSNGLIIYKMLKEI
-735 EGSSDKSKWQK
+735 E
-746 VIKELPAYT
+746 
-755 TDGDEIYYYTYSIT
+755 
-769 EAKVDGYTTTIDK
+769 
-782 SQDGFTFT
+782 
-790 ITNRHFPGLPDTGGY
+790 
-805 GSYLIYLIAVLLFLV
+805 
-820 YFVMRYKKCK
+820 
-830 ENKKAEKL
+830 

>member
-112 EIPGDFD
+112 EISEDSY
-119 YWGIIRHVMIQVF
+119 YWGIIRYVMIQVF

-147 SFNSFILK
+147 SFNTFILK

-180 YYGNLN
+180 YYGDLN

-229 VKFAILSEVEVYI
+229 VKFAILSEVEIYI

-267 YGFLSEFAQDEVKKK
+267 YGFLSEFAQNEVKKT
-282 YQRDIVHNILNGLL
+282 YQRDLIHNILNGLL

-337 QEVGVIVG
+337 HEVGVIEG
-345 ELMYLL
+345 ELMHLL

-428 YIDIIRLVTGD
+428 YIEIIRQVTGD

-445 HYSNLGF
+445 QYSNLGF
-452 FQIFGEIDDVT
+452 FQIFGKVDDMT
-463 ELERYIPETL
+463 ELERCIPETL
-473 KKSNISVSLIKAN
+473 KKLYLYDDEHKGELITTLQMYLRNNQSIKKTADAMFVHY
-486 RTKITDS
+486 RT
-493 NVYGI
+493 I
-498 SYGYDVYAGGAGN
+498 SYRLE
-511 DNDGDAKDG
+511 KIKQI
-520 RSGGFVGFNDE
+520 SG
-531 GLLKN
+531 
-536 NNMYYCD
+536 
-543 VVRGTKDLVG
+543 
-553 PFSGKSE
+553 
-560 LDTVYAFNSQEKVEG
+560 
-575 ENNNYRIY
+575 I
-583 RKLDQSLDQIEKNNS
+583 
-598 ILNSSHEKDDASG
+598 
-611 WDIYTIG
+611 
-618 HMNPVKTF
+618 
-626 ETLKNAV
+626 
-633 LVSKGDSVKADLN
+633 
-646 AYESSAKAVLMS
+646 
-658 DTKTTLNTGES
+658 
-669 DTPEPSES
+669 
-677 QDPCD
+677 
-682 ENIKLT
+682 
-688 INKVWKDLNN
+688 N
-698 FDHSRPNSITVTISR
+698 FDN
-713 TWKDKAGNEKTETV
+713 ANEV
-727 PRYESYKI
+727 LAVSNGLIIYKMLKEI
-735 EGSSDKSKWQK
+735 E
-746 VIKELPAYT
+746 
-755 TDGDEIYYYTYSIT
+755 
-769 EAKVDGYTTTIDK
+769 
-782 SQDGFTFT
+782 
-790 ITNRHFPGLPDTGGY
+790 
-805 GSYLIYLIAVLLFLV
+805 
-820 YFVMRYKKCK
+820 
-830 ENKKAEKL
+830 

>member
-1 MAYTVRKLL
+1 MGYTVRKLL

-62 SDREVEQ
+62 NDREVEQ

-112 EIPGDFD
+112 EISEDSY
-119 YWGIIRHVMIQVF
+119 YWGIIRYVIMQVF

-147 SFNSFILK
+147 NFNTFILN
-155 NNGSSNTASD
+155 NNGSCNTASN
-165 IIKFLSIMIENPVVL
+165 IIKFLSVMIENPVVL

-229 VKFAILSEVEVYI
+229 VKFAILSEVEIYI

-282 YQRDIVHNILNGLL
+282 YQRDLIHNILNGLL

-337 QEVGVIVG
+337 HEVGVIVG

-473 KKSNISVSLIKAN
+473 KKLYLYDDEHKGELITTLQMYLRNKQSIRKTADAMFVHY
-486 RTKITDS
+486 RT
-493 NVYGI
+493 I
-498 SYGYDVYAGGAGN
+498 SYRLE
-511 DNDGDAKDG
+511 KIKQI
-520 RSGGFVGFNDE
+520 SGINF
-531 GLLKN
+531 
-536 NNMYYCD
+536 
-543 VVRGTKDLVG
+543 
-553 PFSGKSE
+553 
-560 LDTVYAFNSQEKVEG
+560 
-575 ENNNYRIY
+575 
-583 RKLDQSLDQIEKNNS
+583 
-598 ILNSSHEKDDASG
+598 DDANEVLAVSNG
-611 WDIYTIG
+611 LIIYK
-618 HMNPVKTF
+618 M
-626 ETLKNAV
+626 LK
-633 LVSKGDSVKADLN
+633 
-646 AYESSAKAVLMS
+646 E
-658 DTKTTLNTGES
+658 
-669 DTPEPSES
+669 
-677 QDPCD
+677 
-682 ENIKLT
+682 
-688 INKVWKDLNN
+688 
-698 FDHSRPNSITVTISR
+698 
-713 TWKDKAGNEKTETV
+713 
-727 PRYESYKI
+727 I
-735 EGSSDKSKWQK
+735 E
-746 VIKELPAYT
+746 
-755 TDGDEIYYYTYSIT
+755 
-769 EAKVDGYTTTIDK
+769 
-782 SQDGFTFT
+782 
-790 ITNRHFPGLPDTGGY
+790 
-805 GSYLIYLIAVLLFLV
+805 
-820 YFVMRYKKCK
+820 
-830 ENKKAEKL
+830 

>member
-51 LITSFQVYLSC
+51 LITNFQVYLSC
-62 SDREVEQ
+62 NDREVEQ

-79 SGFIVKKR
+79 SGFIVKK

-112 EIPGDFD
+112 EISEDSY
-119 YWGIIRHVMIQVF
+119 YWGIIRYVIMQVF
-132 DKDTARLKY
+132 DKATARLKY

-147 SFNSFILK
+147 NFNTFILR

-165 IIKFLSIMIENPVVL
+165 IIKFLSVMIENPVVL

-229 VKFAILSEVEVYI
+229 VKFAILNEMEIYI

-318 VDFHTIKKNVQ
+318 VDFHTIKKNAQ

-365 IQQVDSNQT
+365 IQQVDSDQT

-473 KKSNISVSLIKAN
+473 KKLYLYDDEHKGELITTLQMYLRNNQSIKKTAGAMFVHY
-486 RTKITDS
+486 RT
-493 NVYGI
+493 I
-498 SYGYDVYAGGAGN
+498 SYRLE
-511 DNDGDAKDG
+511 KIKQI
-520 RSGGFVGFNDE
+520 SGINF
-531 GLLKN
+531 
-536 NNMYYCD
+536 
-543 VVRGTKDLVG
+543 
-553 PFSGKSE
+553 
-560 LDTVYAFNSQEKVEG
+560 
-575 ENNNYRIY
+575 
-583 RKLDQSLDQIEKNNS
+583 
-598 ILNSSHEKDDASG
+598 DDATEVLAVSNG
-611 WDIYTIG
+611 LIIYK
-618 HMNPVKTF
+618 M
-626 ETLKNAV
+626 LK
-633 LVSKGDSVKADLN
+633 
-646 AYESSAKAVLMS
+646 
-658 DTKTTLNTGES
+658 
-669 DTPEPSES
+669 
-677 QDPCD
+677 
-682 ENIKLT
+682 
-688 INKVWKDLNN
+688 
-698 FDHSRPNSITVTISR
+698 
-713 TWKDKAGNEKTETV
+713 
-727 PRYESYKI
+727 KI
-735 EGSSDKSKWQK
+735 E
-746 VIKELPAYT
+746 
-755 TDGDEIYYYTYSIT
+755 
-769 EAKVDGYTTTIDK
+769 
-782 SQDGFTFT
+782 
-790 ITNRHFPGLPDTGGY
+790 
-805 GSYLIYLIAVLLFLV
+805 
-820 YFVMRYKKCK
+820 
-830 ENKKAEKL
+830 

>member
-62 SDREVEQ
+62 NDREVEQ

-112 EIPGDFD
+112 EIPGDFY
-119 YWGIIRHVMIQVF
+119 YWEIIRYVIMQVF

-282 YQRDIVHNILNGLL
+282 YQRDLIHNILNGLL

-318 VDFHTIKKNVQ
+318 VDFHTIKNNVQ
-329 RKYTKEQL
+329 SKYTKEQL
-337 QEVGVIVG
+337 HEVDVIEG
-345 ELMYLL
+345 ELKHLL

-428 YIDIIRLVTGD
+428 YIEIIRQVTGD

-473 KKSNISVSLIKAN
+473 KKLYLYDDEHKGELITTLQMYLRNNQSIKKTADAMFVHY
-486 RTKITDS
+486 RT
-493 NVYGI
+493 I
-498 SYGYDVYAGGAGN
+498 SYRLE
-511 DNDGDAKDG
+511 KIKQI
-520 RSGGFVGFNDE
+520 SGINF
-531 GLLKN
+531 
-536 NNMYYCD
+536 
-543 VVRGTKDLVG
+543 
-553 PFSGKSE
+553 
-560 LDTVYAFNSQEKVEG
+560 
-575 ENNNYRIY
+575 
-583 RKLDQSLDQIEKNNS
+583 
-598 ILNSSHEKDDASG
+598 DDANEVLAVSNG
-611 WDIYTIG
+611 LIIYK
-618 HMNPVKTF
+618 M
-626 ETLKNAV
+626 LK
-633 LVSKGDSVKADLN
+633 
-646 AYESSAKAVLMS
+646 E
-658 DTKTTLNTGES
+658 
-669 DTPEPSES
+669 
-677 QDPCD
+677 
-682 ENIKLT
+682 
-688 INKVWKDLNN
+688 
-698 FDHSRPNSITVTISR
+698 
-713 TWKDKAGNEKTETV
+713 
-727 PRYESYKI
+727 I
-735 EGSSDKSKWQK
+735 E
-746 VIKELPAYT
+746 
-755 TDGDEIYYYTYSIT
+755 
-769 EAKVDGYTTTIDK
+769 
-782 SQDGFTFT
+782 
-790 ITNRHFPGLPDTGGY
+790 
-805 GSYLIYLIAVLLFLV
+805 
-820 YFVMRYKKCK
+820 
-830 ENKKAEKL
+830 

>member
-112 EIPGDFD
+112 EISEDSY
-119 YWGIIRHVMIQVF
+119 YWGIIRYVIMQVF

-147 SFNSFILK
+147 SFNAFILK

-229 VKFAILSEVEVYI
+229 VKFAILSEVDIYI

-282 YQRDIVHNILNGLL
+282 YQRDIIHNILNGLL

-337 QEVGVIVG
+337 HEVGVIVG

-473 KKSNISVSLIKAN
+473 KKLYLYDDEHKGELITTLQMYLRNKQSIRKTADAMFVHY
-486 RTKITDS
+486 RT
-493 NVYGI
+493 I
-498 SYGYDVYAGGAGN
+498 SYRLE
-511 DNDGDAKDG
+511 KIKQI
-520 RSGGFVGFNDE
+520 SG
-531 GLLKN
+531 
-536 NNMYYCD
+536 
-543 VVRGTKDLVG
+543 
-553 PFSGKSE
+553 
-560 LDTVYAFNSQEKVEG
+560 
-575 ENNNYRIY
+575 I
-583 RKLDQSLDQIEKNNS
+583 
-598 ILNSSHEKDDASG
+598 
-611 WDIYTIG
+611 
-618 HMNPVKTF
+618 
-626 ETLKNAV
+626 
-633 LVSKGDSVKADLN
+633 
-646 AYESSAKAVLMS
+646 
-658 DTKTTLNTGES
+658 
-669 DTPEPSES
+669 
-677 QDPCD
+677 
-682 ENIKLT
+682 
-688 INKVWKDLNN
+688 N
-698 FDHSRPNSITVTISR
+698 FDNT
-713 TWKDKAGNEKTETV
+713 NEV
-727 PRYESYKI
+727 LAVSNGLIIYKMLKEI
-735 EGSSDKSKWQK
+735 E
-746 VIKELPAYT
+746 
-755 TDGDEIYYYTYSIT
+755 
-769 EAKVDGYTTTIDK
+769 
-782 SQDGFTFT
+782 
-790 ITNRHFPGLPDTGGY
+790 
-805 GSYLIYLIAVLLFLV
+805 
-820 YFVMRYKKCK
+820 
-830 ENKKAEKL
+830 

>member
-112 EIPGDFD
+112 EISEDSY
-119 YWGIIRHVMIQVF
+119 YWGIIRYVMIQVF

-147 SFNSFILK
+147 SFNTFILK

-180 YYGNLN
+180 YYGDLN

-229 VKFAILSEVEVYI
+229 VKFAILSEVEIYI

-267 YGFLSEFAQDEVKKK
+267 YGFLSEFAQNEVKKT
-282 YQRDIVHNILNGLL
+282 YQRDLIHNILNGLL

-318 VDFHTIKKNVQ
+318 VDFHTITKNVQ

-337 QEVGVIVG
+337 HEVGVIEG
-345 ELMYLL
+345 ELMHLL

-365 IQQVDSNQT
+365 IQQVDSDQT
-374 ELEYQKEMEEVEDV
+374 ELEYQKEMEEIEEV

-419 YHEASRAIK
+419 YQEASRAIK

-445 HYSNLGF
+445 HYSSLGF

-473 KKSNISVSLIKAN
+473 KKLYLYDDEHKGELITTLQMYLRNNQSIKKTADAMFVHY
-486 RTKITDS
+486 RT
-493 NVYGI
+493 I
-498 SYGYDVYAGGAGN
+498 SYRLE
-511 DNDGDAKDG
+511 KIKQI
-520 RSGGFVGFNDE
+520 SG
-531 GLLKN
+531 
-536 NNMYYCD
+536 
-543 VVRGTKDLVG
+543 
-553 PFSGKSE
+553 
-560 LDTVYAFNSQEKVEG
+560 
-575 ENNNYRIY
+575 I
-583 RKLDQSLDQIEKNNS
+583 
-598 ILNSSHEKDDASG
+598 
-611 WDIYTIG
+611 
-618 HMNPVKTF
+618 
-626 ETLKNAV
+626 
-633 LVSKGDSVKADLN
+633 
-646 AYESSAKAVLMS
+646 
-658 DTKTTLNTGES
+658 
-669 DTPEPSES
+669 
-677 QDPCD
+677 
-682 ENIKLT
+682 
-688 INKVWKDLNN
+688 N
-698 FDHSRPNSITVTISR
+698 FDN
-713 TWKDKAGNEKTETV
+713 ANEV
-727 PRYESYKI
+727 LAVSNGLIIYKMLKEI
-735 EGSSDKSKWQK
+735 E
-746 VIKELPAYT
+746 
-755 TDGDEIYYYTYSIT
+755 
-769 EAKVDGYTTTIDK
+769 
-782 SQDGFTFT
+782 
-790 ITNRHFPGLPDTGGY
+790 
-805 GSYLIYLIAVLLFLV
+805 
-820 YFVMRYKKCK
+820 
-830 ENKKAEKL
+830 

>member
-62 SDREVEQ
+62 NDREIEQ

-112 EIPGDFD
+112 EISEDLH
-119 YWGIIRHVMIQVF
+119 YWGIIRYVIMQVF
-132 DKDTARLKY
+132 DKATARLKY

-147 SFNSFILK
+147 NFNAFILN
-155 NNGSSNTASD
+155 NNGSCNTASN
-165 IIKFLSIMIENPVVL
+165 IIKFLSVMIENPVVL

-186 CMVSTNSDNSKLI
+186 CMVSTNQDNSKLI

-229 VKFAILSEVEVYI
+229 VKFAILSEVEIYI

-296 SSKEMTEAAA
+296 SSKEMIEAAA

-318 VDFHTIKKNVQ
+318 VVFHTIKNNVQ
-329 RKYTKEQL
+329 SKYTKEQL
-337 QEVGVIVG
+337 HEVGVIVS
-345 ELMYLL
+345 ELKHLL

-473 KKSNISVSLIKAN
+473 KKLYEYDDEHKGELIPTLQMYLRNNQSIKKTAGAMFVHY
-486 RTKITDS
+486 RT
-493 NVYGI
+493 I
-498 SYGYDVYAGGAGN
+498 SY
-511 DNDGDAKDG
+511 
-520 RSGGFVGFNDE
+520 R
-531 GLLKN
+531 
-536 NNMYYCD
+536 M
-543 VVRGTKDLVG
+543 
-553 PFSGKSE
+553 
-560 LDTVYAFNSQEKVEG
+560 EKIKE
-575 ENNNYRIY
+575 I
-583 RKLDQSLDQIEKNNS
+583 
-598 ILNSSHEKDDASG
+598 
-611 WDIYTIG
+611 
-618 HMNPVKTF
+618 
-626 ETLKNAV
+626 
-633 LVSKGDSVKADLN
+633 
-646 AYESSAKAVLMS
+646 
-658 DTKTTLNTGES
+658 TG
-669 DTPEPSES
+669 
-677 QDPCD
+677 
-682 ENIKLT
+682 I
-688 INKVWKDLNN
+688 N
-698 FDHSRPNSITVTISR
+698 FDN
-713 TWKDKAGNEKTETV
+713 ANEV
-727 PRYESYKI
+727 LAVSNGLVIYKMLKEI
-735 EGSSDKSKWQK
+735 E
-746 VIKELPAYT
+746 
-755 TDGDEIYYYTYSIT
+755 
-769 EAKVDGYTTTIDK
+769 
-782 SQDGFTFT
+782 
-790 ITNRHFPGLPDTGGY
+790 
-805 GSYLIYLIAVLLFLV
+805 
-820 YFVMRYKKCK
+820 
-830 ENKKAEKL
+830 

>member
-112 EIPGDFD
+112 EISEDSY
-119 YWGIIRHVMIQVF
+119 YWGIIRYVIMQVF

-147 SFNSFILK
+147 NFNTFILN
-155 NNGSSNTASD
+155 NNGSCNTASD
-165 IIKFLSIMIENPVVL
+165 IIKFLSVMIENPVVL

-186 CMVSTNSDNSKLI
+186 CIVSTNSDNSKLI

-222 GSCVQYV
+222 GSCVQYI
-229 VKFAILSEVEVYI
+229 VKFAILSEVEIYI
-242 TITEENRELT
+242 TITEENRELI

-282 YQRDIVHNILNGLL
+282 YQRDIIHNILNGLL

-337 QEVGVIVG
+337 HEVGVIEG
-345 ELMYLL
+345 ELMHLL

-365 IQQVDSNQT
+365 IQQVDSDQT
-374 ELEYQKEMEEVEDV
+374 ELEYQKEMEEIEEV

-419 YHEASRAIK
+419 YHEASQAIK
-428 YIDIIRLVTGD
+428 YIEIIRQVTGD

-452 FQIFGEIDDVT
+452 FQIFGKVDDMT
-463 ELERYIPETL
+463 ELERCIPETL
-473 KKSNISVSLIKAN
+473 KKLYLYDEHKGELITTLQMYLRNNQSIKKTAGAMFVHY
-486 RTKITDS
+486 RT
-493 NVYGI
+493 I
-498 SYGYDVYAGGAGN
+498 SYRLE
-511 DNDGDAKDG
+511 KIKQI
-520 RSGGFVGFNDE
+520 SG
-531 GLLKN
+531 
-536 NNMYYCD
+536 
-543 VVRGTKDLVG
+543 
-553 PFSGKSE
+553 
-560 LDTVYAFNSQEKVEG
+560 
-575 ENNNYRIY
+575 I
-583 RKLDQSLDQIEKNNS
+583 
-598 ILNSSHEKDDASG
+598 
-611 WDIYTIG
+611 
-618 HMNPVKTF
+618 
-626 ETLKNAV
+626 
-633 LVSKGDSVKADLN
+633 
-646 AYESSAKAVLMS
+646 
-658 DTKTTLNTGES
+658 
-669 DTPEPSES
+669 
-677 QDPCD
+677 
-682 ENIKLT
+682 
-688 INKVWKDLNN
+688 N
-698 FDHSRPNSITVTISR
+698 FDN
-713 TWKDKAGNEKTETV
+713 ANEV
-727 PRYESYKI
+727 LAVSNGLIIYKMLKEI
-735 EGSSDKSKWQK
+735 E
-746 VIKELPAYT
+746 
-755 TDGDEIYYYTYSIT
+755 
-769 EAKVDGYTTTIDK
+769 
-782 SQDGFTFT
+782 
-790 ITNRHFPGLPDTGGY
+790 
-805 GSYLIYLIAVLLFLV
+805 
-820 YFVMRYKKCK
+820 
-830 ENKKAEKL
+830 

>member
-112 EIPGDFD
+112 EISEDSY
-119 YWGIIRHVMIQVF
+119 YWGIIRYVMIQVF

-147 SFNSFILK
+147 SFNTFILK

-180 YYGNLN
+180 YYGDLN

-229 VKFAILSEVEVYI
+229 VKFAILSEVEIYI

-267 YGFLSEFAQDEVKKK
+267 YGFLSEFAQNEVKKT
-282 YQRDIVHNILNGLL
+282 YQRDLIHNILNGLL

-337 QEVGVIVG
+337 HEVGVIVG

-365 IQQVDSNQT
+365 IQQVDSDQT
-374 ELEYQKEMEEVEDV
+374 ELEYQKEMEEIEEV

-419 YHEASRAIK
+419 YQEASRAIK

-445 HYSNLGF
+445 HYSSLGF

-473 KKSNISVSLIKAN
+473 KKLYLYDDEHKGELITTLQMYLRNNQSIKKTASAMFVHY
-486 RTKITDS
+486 RT
-493 NVYGI
+493 I
-498 SYGYDVYAGGAGN
+498 SYRLE
-511 DNDGDAKDG
+511 KIKQI
-520 RSGGFVGFNDE
+520 SG
-531 GLLKN
+531 
-536 NNMYYCD
+536 
-543 VVRGTKDLVG
+543 
-553 PFSGKSE
+553 
-560 LDTVYAFNSQEKVEG
+560 
-575 ENNNYRIY
+575 I
-583 RKLDQSLDQIEKNNS
+583 
-598 ILNSSHEKDDASG
+598 
-611 WDIYTIG
+611 
-618 HMNPVKTF
+618 
-626 ETLKNAV
+626 
-633 LVSKGDSVKADLN
+633 
-646 AYESSAKAVLMS
+646 
-658 DTKTTLNTGES
+658 
-669 DTPEPSES
+669 
-677 QDPCD
+677 
-682 ENIKLT
+682 
-688 INKVWKDLNN
+688 N
-698 FDHSRPNSITVTISR
+698 FDN
-713 TWKDKAGNEKTETV
+713 ANEV
-727 PRYESYKI
+727 LAVSNGLIIYKMLKEI
-735 EGSSDKSKWQK
+735 E
-746 VIKELPAYT
+746 
-755 TDGDEIYYYTYSIT
+755 
-769 EAKVDGYTTTIDK
+769 
-782 SQDGFTFT
+782 
-790 ITNRHFPGLPDTGGY
+790 
-805 GSYLIYLIAVLLFLV
+805 
-820 YFVMRYKKCK
+820 
-830 ENKKAEKL
+830 

>member
-62 SDREVEQ
+62 NDREVEQ

-112 EIPGDFD
+112 EISEDLH
-119 YWGIIRHVMIQVF
+119 YWGIIRYVIMQVF
-132 DKDTARLKY
+132 DKATARLKY

-147 SFNSFILK
+147 NFNAFILN
-155 NNGSSNTASD
+155 NNGSCNTASD
-165 IIKFLSIMIENPVVL
+165 IIKFLSVMIENPVVL

-229 VKFAILSEVEVYI
+229 VKFAILNEMEIYI

-365 IQQVDSNQT
+365 IQQVDSDQT
-374 ELEYQKEMEEVEDV
+374 ELEYQKEMEEIEEV

-419 YHEASRAIK
+419 YYEASQAIK
-428 YIDIIRLVTGD
+428 YIEIIRQVTGD

-452 FQIFGEIDDVT
+452 FQIFGKVDDMT
-463 ELERYIPETL
+463 ELERCIPETL
-473 KKSNISVSLIKAN
+473 KKLYLYDDEHKGELITTLQMYLRNNQSIKKTAGAMFVHY
-486 RTKITDS
+486 RT
-493 NVYGI
+493 I
-498 SYGYDVYAGGAGN
+498 SYRLE
-511 DNDGDAKDG
+511 KIKQI
-520 RSGGFVGFNDE
+520 SG
-531 GLLKN
+531 
-536 NNMYYCD
+536 
-543 VVRGTKDLVG
+543 
-553 PFSGKSE
+553 
-560 LDTVYAFNSQEKVEG
+560 
-575 ENNNYRIY
+575 I
-583 RKLDQSLDQIEKNNS
+583 
-598 ILNSSHEKDDASG
+598 
-611 WDIYTIG
+611 
-618 HMNPVKTF
+618 
-626 ETLKNAV
+626 
-633 LVSKGDSVKADLN
+633 
-646 AYESSAKAVLMS
+646 
-658 DTKTTLNTGES
+658 
-669 DTPEPSES
+669 
-677 QDPCD
+677 
-682 ENIKLT
+682 
-688 INKVWKDLNN
+688 N
-698 FDHSRPNSITVTISR
+698 FDN
-713 TWKDKAGNEKTETV
+713 ANEV
-727 PRYESYKI
+727 LAVSNGLIIYKMLKEI
-735 EGSSDKSKWQK
+735 E
-746 VIKELPAYT
+746 
-755 TDGDEIYYYTYSIT
+755 
-769 EAKVDGYTTTIDK
+769 
-782 SQDGFTFT
+782 
-790 ITNRHFPGLPDTGGY
+790 
-805 GSYLIYLIAVLLFLV
+805 
-820 YFVMRYKKCK
+820 
-830 ENKKAEKL
+830 

>member
-112 EIPGDFD
+112 EISEDSY
-119 YWGIIRHVMIQVF
+119 YWGIIRYVIMQVF

-147 SFNSFILK
+147 NFNTFILN
-155 NNGSSNTASD
+155 NNGSCNTASD

-229 VKFAILSEVEVYI
+229 VKFAILNEMEIYI

-337 QEVGVIVG
+337 HEVGVIVS

-473 KKSNISVSLIKAN
+473 KKLYLYDDEHKGELITTLQMYLRNNQSIKKTAGAMFVHY
-486 RTKITDS
+486 RT
-493 NVYGI
+493 I
-498 SYGYDVYAGGAGN
+498 SYRLE
-511 DNDGDAKDG
+511 KIKQI
-520 RSGGFVGFNDE
+520 SG
-531 GLLKN
+531 
-536 NNMYYCD
+536 
-543 VVRGTKDLVG
+543 
-553 PFSGKSE
+553 
-560 LDTVYAFNSQEKVEG
+560 
-575 ENNNYRIY
+575 I
-583 RKLDQSLDQIEKNNS
+583 
-598 ILNSSHEKDDASG
+598 
-611 WDIYTIG
+611 
-618 HMNPVKTF
+618 
-626 ETLKNAV
+626 
-633 LVSKGDSVKADLN
+633 
-646 AYESSAKAVLMS
+646 
-658 DTKTTLNTGES
+658 
-669 DTPEPSES
+669 
-677 QDPCD
+677 
-682 ENIKLT
+682 
-688 INKVWKDLNN
+688 N
-698 FDHSRPNSITVTISR
+698 FDN
-713 TWKDKAGNEKTETV
+713 ANEV
-727 PRYESYKI
+727 LAVSNGLIIYKMLKEI
-735 EGSSDKSKWQK
+735 E
-746 VIKELPAYT
+746 
-755 TDGDEIYYYTYSIT
+755 
-769 EAKVDGYTTTIDK
+769 
-782 SQDGFTFT
+782 
-790 ITNRHFPGLPDTGGY
+790 
-805 GSYLIYLIAVLLFLV
+805 
-820 YFVMRYKKCK
+820 
-830 ENKKAEKL
+830 

>member
-51 LITSFQVYLSC
+51 LITSFPVYLSC

-99 LEKHCKKYEIPLV
+99 LEKHCKKYEIPLL
-112 EIPGDFD
+112 EIPEDSY
-119 YWGIIRHVMIQVF
+119 YWGIIRYVIMQVF
-132 DKDTARLKY
+132 DKATARLKY

-147 SFNSFILK
+147 SFNTFILK

-229 VKFAILSEVEVYI
+229 VKFVILSEVEIYI

-252 ELDYMAIENAIINLQ
+252 ELDYMAIEKAIINLQ

-282 YQRDIVHNILNGLL
+282 YQRDIIHNILNGLL
-296 SSKEMTEAAA
+296 SSKEMTEATA

-329 RKYTKEQL
+329 SKYTKEQL
-337 QEVGVIVG
+337 HEVGVIVS
-345 ELMYLL
+345 ELKHLL

-473 KKSNISVSLIKAN
+473 KKLYEYDDEHKGELIPTLQMYLRNNQSIKKTAGAMFVHY
-486 RTKITDS
+486 RT
-493 NVYGI
+493 I
-498 SYGYDVYAGGAGN
+498 SY
-511 DNDGDAKDG
+511 
-520 RSGGFVGFNDE
+520 R
-531 GLLKN
+531 
-536 NNMYYCD
+536 M
-543 VVRGTKDLVG
+543 
-553 PFSGKSE
+553 
-560 LDTVYAFNSQEKVEG
+560 EKIKE
-575 ENNNYRIY
+575 I
-583 RKLDQSLDQIEKNNS
+583 
-598 ILNSSHEKDDASG
+598 
-611 WDIYTIG
+611 
-618 HMNPVKTF
+618 
-626 ETLKNAV
+626 
-633 LVSKGDSVKADLN
+633 
-646 AYESSAKAVLMS
+646 
-658 DTKTTLNTGES
+658 TG
-669 DTPEPSES
+669 
-677 QDPCD
+677 
-682 ENIKLT
+682 I
-688 INKVWKDLNN
+688 N
-698 FDHSRPNSITVTISR
+698 FDN
-713 TWKDKAGNEKTETV
+713 ANEV
-727 PRYESYKI
+727 LAVSNGLVIYKMLKEI
-735 EGSSDKSKWQK
+735 E
-746 VIKELPAYT
+746 
-755 TDGDEIYYYTYSIT
+755 
-769 EAKVDGYTTTIDK
+769 
-782 SQDGFTFT
+782 
-790 ITNRHFPGLPDTGGY
+790 
-805 GSYLIYLIAVLLFLV
+805 
-820 YFVMRYKKCK
+820 
-830 ENKKAEKL
+830 

>member
-112 EIPGDFD
+112 EISEDSY
-119 YWGIIRHVMIQVF
+119 YWGIIRYVMIQVF

-147 SFNSFILK
+147 SFNTFILK

-180 YYGNLN
+180 YYGDLN

-229 VKFAILSEVEVYI
+229 VKFAILSEVEIYI

-267 YGFLSEFAQDEVKKK
+267 YGFLSEFAQNEVKKT
-282 YQRDIVHNILNGLL
+282 YQRDLIHNILNGLL

-318 VDFHTIKKNVQ
+318 VDFHTITKNVQ

-337 QEVGVIVG
+337 HEVGVIVG

-365 IQQVDSNQT
+365 IQQVDSDQT
-374 ELEYQKEMEEVEDV
+374 ELEYQKEMEEIEEV

-419 YHEASRAIK
+419 YQEASRAIK

-445 HYSNLGF
+445 HYSSLGF

-473 KKSNISVSLIKAN
+473 KKLYLYDDEHKGELITTLQMYLRNNQSIKKTADAMFVHY
-486 RTKITDS
+486 RT
-493 NVYGI
+493 I
-498 SYGYDVYAGGAGN
+498 SYRLE
-511 DNDGDAKDG
+511 KIKQI
-520 RSGGFVGFNDE
+520 SG
-531 GLLKN
+531 
-536 NNMYYCD
+536 
-543 VVRGTKDLVG
+543 
-553 PFSGKSE
+553 
-560 LDTVYAFNSQEKVEG
+560 
-575 ENNNYRIY
+575 I
-583 RKLDQSLDQIEKNNS
+583 
-598 ILNSSHEKDDASG
+598 
-611 WDIYTIG
+611 
-618 HMNPVKTF
+618 
-626 ETLKNAV
+626 
-633 LVSKGDSVKADLN
+633 
-646 AYESSAKAVLMS
+646 
-658 DTKTTLNTGES
+658 
-669 DTPEPSES
+669 
-677 QDPCD
+677 
-682 ENIKLT
+682 
-688 INKVWKDLNN
+688 N
-698 FDHSRPNSITVTISR
+698 FDN
-713 TWKDKAGNEKTETV
+713 ANEV
-727 PRYESYKI
+727 LAVSNGLIIYKMLKEI
-735 EGSSDKSKWQK
+735 E
-746 VIKELPAYT
+746 
-755 TDGDEIYYYTYSIT
+755 
-769 EAKVDGYTTTIDK
+769 
-782 SQDGFTFT
+782 
-790 ITNRHFPGLPDTGGY
+790 
-805 GSYLIYLIAVLLFLV
+805 
-820 YFVMRYKKCK
+820 
-830 ENKKAEKL
+830 

>member
-112 EIPGDFD
+112 EISEDLY

-147 SFNSFILK
+147 NFNTFILK

-165 IIKFLSIMIENPVVL
+165 IIKFLSVMIENPVVL

-229 VKFAILSEVEVYI
+229 VKFAILSEVEIYI
-242 TITEENRELT
+242 TITEENRGLT

-282 YQRDIVHNILNGLL
+282 YQRDLIHNILNGLL

-337 QEVGVIVG
+337 HEVGVIAG

-445 HYSNLGF
+445 YYSNLGF

-473 KKSNISVSLIKAN
+473 KKLYLYDDEHKGELIPTLQMYLRNNQSIKKTAGAMFVHY
-486 RTKITDS
+486 RT
-493 NVYGI
+493 I
-498 SYGYDVYAGGAGN
+498 SYRLE
-511 DNDGDAKDG
+511 KIKQI
-520 RSGGFVGFNDE
+520 SG
-531 GLLKN
+531 
-536 NNMYYCD
+536 
-543 VVRGTKDLVG
+543 
-553 PFSGKSE
+553 
-560 LDTVYAFNSQEKVEG
+560 
-575 ENNNYRIY
+575 I
-583 RKLDQSLDQIEKNNS
+583 
-598 ILNSSHEKDDASG
+598 
-611 WDIYTIG
+611 
-618 HMNPVKTF
+618 
-626 ETLKNAV
+626 
-633 LVSKGDSVKADLN
+633 
-646 AYESSAKAVLMS
+646 
-658 DTKTTLNTGES
+658 
-669 DTPEPSES
+669 
-677 QDPCD
+677 
-682 ENIKLT
+682 
-688 INKVWKDLNN
+688 N
-698 FDHSRPNSITVTISR
+698 FDN
-713 TWKDKAGNEKTETV
+713 ANEV
-727 PRYESYKI
+727 LAVSNGLIIYKMLKEI
-735 EGSSDKSKWQK
+735 E
-746 VIKELPAYT
+746 
-755 TDGDEIYYYTYSIT
+755 
-769 EAKVDGYTTTIDK
+769 
-782 SQDGFTFT
+782 
-790 ITNRHFPGLPDTGGY
+790 
-805 GSYLIYLIAVLLFLV
+805 
-820 YFVMRYKKCK
+820 
-830 ENKKAEKL
+830 

>member
-112 EIPGDFD
+112 EISEDSY
-119 YWGIIRHVMIQVF
+119 YWGIIRYVMIQVF

-147 SFNSFILK
+147 SFNTFILK

-180 YYGNLN
+180 YYGDLN

-229 VKFAILSEVEVYI
+229 VKFAILSEVEIYI

-318 VDFHTIKKNVQ
+318 VDFHTITKNVQ

-337 QEVGVIVG
+337 HEVGVIEG
-345 ELMYLL
+345 ELMHLL

-365 IQQVDSNQT
+365 IQQVDSDQT
-374 ELEYQKEMEEVEDV
+374 ELEYQKEMEEIEEV

-473 KKSNISVSLIKAN
+473 KKLYLYDDEHKGELITTLQMYLRNNQSIKKTAGAMFVHY
-486 RTKITDS
+486 RT
-493 NVYGI
+493 I
-498 SYGYDVYAGGAGN
+498 SYRLE
-511 DNDGDAKDG
+511 KIKQI
-520 RSGGFVGFNDE
+520 SG
-531 GLLKN
+531 
-536 NNMYYCD
+536 
-543 VVRGTKDLVG
+543 
-553 PFSGKSE
+553 
-560 LDTVYAFNSQEKVEG
+560 
-575 ENNNYRIY
+575 I
-583 RKLDQSLDQIEKNNS
+583 
-598 ILNSSHEKDDASG
+598 
-611 WDIYTIG
+611 
-618 HMNPVKTF
+618 
-626 ETLKNAV
+626 
-633 LVSKGDSVKADLN
+633 
-646 AYESSAKAVLMS
+646 
-658 DTKTTLNTGES
+658 
-669 DTPEPSES
+669 
-677 QDPCD
+677 
-682 ENIKLT
+682 
-688 INKVWKDLNN
+688 N
-698 FDHSRPNSITVTISR
+698 FDN
-713 TWKDKAGNEKTETV
+713 ANEV
-727 PRYESYKI
+727 LAVSNGLIIYKMLKEI
-735 EGSSDKSKWQK
+735 E
-746 VIKELPAYT
+746 
-755 TDGDEIYYYTYSIT
+755 
-769 EAKVDGYTTTIDK
+769 
-782 SQDGFTFT
+782 
-790 ITNRHFPGLPDTGGY
+790 
-805 GSYLIYLIAVLLFLV
+805 
-820 YFVMRYKKCK
+820 
-830 ENKKAEKL
+830 

>member
-10 ESEQFPKMKLLCGE
+10 ESEQFPKMNLLCGE

-62 SDREVEQ
+62 NDREVEQ

-112 EIPGDFD
+112 EISEDLH
-119 YWGIIRHVMIQVF
+119 YWGIIRYVIMQVF
-132 DKDTARLKY
+132 DKATARLKY

-147 SFNSFILK
+147 NFNAFILN
-155 NNGSSNTASD
+155 NNGSCNTASD
-165 IIKFLSIMIENPVVL
+165 IIKFLSVMIENPVVL

-222 GSCVQYV
+222 GSSVQYV
-229 VKFAILSEVEVYI
+229 VKFAILNEMEIYI
-242 TITEENRELT
+242 TITEENRELI

-296 SSKEMTEAAA
+296 SSKEMTEAAS

-365 IQQVDSNQT
+365 IQKVDSNQT

-401 FQIGIGKSVEG
+401 FQIGIGKSVKG

-463 ELERYIPETL
+463 ELERYIPGTL
-473 KKSNISVSLIKAN
+473 KKLYLYDDEHKGELITTLQMYLGNKQSIRKTADTMFVHY
-486 RTKITDS
+486 RT
-493 NVYGI
+493 I
-498 SYGYDVYAGGAGN
+498 SYRLE
-511 DNDGDAKDG
+511 KIKQI
-520 RSGGFVGFNDE
+520 SG
-531 GLLKN
+531 
-536 NNMYYCD
+536 
-543 VVRGTKDLVG
+543 
-553 PFSGKSE
+553 
-560 LDTVYAFNSQEKVEG
+560 
-575 ENNNYRIY
+575 I
-583 RKLDQSLDQIEKNNS
+583 
-598 ILNSSHEKDDASG
+598 
-611 WDIYTIG
+611 
-618 HMNPVKTF
+618 
-626 ETLKNAV
+626 
-633 LVSKGDSVKADLN
+633 
-646 AYESSAKAVLMS
+646 
-658 DTKTTLNTGES
+658 
-669 DTPEPSES
+669 
-677 QDPCD
+677 
-682 ENIKLT
+682 
-688 INKVWKDLNN
+688 N
-698 FDHSRPNSITVTISR
+698 FDN
-713 TWKDKAGNEKTETV
+713 ANEV
-727 PRYESYKI
+727 LAVSNGLIIYKMLKEI
-735 EGSSDKSKWQK
+735 E
-746 VIKELPAYT
+746 
-755 TDGDEIYYYTYSIT
+755 
-769 EAKVDGYTTTIDK
+769 
-782 SQDGFTFT
+782 
-790 ITNRHFPGLPDTGGY
+790 
-805 GSYLIYLIAVLLFLV
+805 
-820 YFVMRYKKCK
+820 
-830 ENKKAEKL
+830 

>member
-62 SDREVEQ
+62 NDREVEQ

-112 EIPGDFD
+112 EISEDSY
-119 YWGIIRHVMIQVF
+119 YWGIIRYVIMQVF
-132 DKDTARLKY
+132 DKATARLKY

-147 SFNSFILK
+147 NFNTFILN
-155 NNGSSNTASD
+155 NNGSCNTASN
-165 IIKFLSIMIENPVVL
+165 IIKFLSVMIENPVVL

-186 CMVSTNSDNSKLI
+186 CMVSTNLDNSKLI

-229 VKFAILSEVEVYI
+229 VKFAILSEVEIYI
-242 TITEENRELT
+242 TITEENRGLT

-282 YQRDIVHNILNGLL
+282 YQRDLIHNILNGLL

-318 VDFHTIKKNVQ
+318 VDFHTIKNNVQ
-329 RKYTKEQL
+329 SKYTKEQL
-337 QEVGVIVG
+337 HEVGVIEG
-345 ELMYLL
+345 ELKHLL

-365 IQQVDSNQT
+365 IQQVDSEQT

-388 IQRSILYRKKDTD
+388 IQRSIFYRKKDTD
-401 FQIGIGKSVEG
+401 FQIGIGKSVKG

-419 YHEASRAIK
+419 YHEASQAIK
-428 YIDIIRLVTGD
+428 YIEIVRLVTGD

-452 FQIFGEIDDVT
+452 FQIFGEIDDMT
-463 ELERYIPETL
+463 KLERYIPETL
-473 KKSNISVSLIKAN
+473 KKLYEYDDEHKGELIPTLQMFLSNNQSIRKTAGAMFVHY
-486 RTKITDS
+486 RT
-493 NVYGI
+493 I
-498 SYGYDVYAGGAGN
+498 SY
-511 DNDGDAKDG
+511 
-520 RSGGFVGFNDE
+520 R
-531 GLLKN
+531 
-536 NNMYYCD
+536 M
-543 VVRGTKDLVG
+543 
-553 PFSGKSE
+553 
-560 LDTVYAFNSQEKVEG
+560 EKIKE
-575 ENNNYRIY
+575 I
-583 RKLDQSLDQIEKNNS
+583 
-598 ILNSSHEKDDASG
+598 
-611 WDIYTIG
+611 
-618 HMNPVKTF
+618 
-626 ETLKNAV
+626 
-633 LVSKGDSVKADLN
+633 
-646 AYESSAKAVLMS
+646 
-658 DTKTTLNTGES
+658 TG
-669 DTPEPSES
+669 
-677 QDPCD
+677 
-682 ENIKLT
+682 I
-688 INKVWKDLNN
+688 N
-698 FDHSRPNSITVTISR
+698 FDN
-713 TWKDKAGNEKTETV
+713 ANEV
-727 PRYESYKI
+727 LAVSNGLVIYKMLN
-735 EGSSDKSKWQK
+735 Q
-746 VIKELPAYT
+746 
-755 TDGDEIYYYTYSIT
+755 
-769 EAKVDGYTTTIDK
+769 
-782 SQDGFTFT
+782 
-790 ITNRHFPGLPDTGGY
+790 
-805 GSYLIYLIAVLLFLV
+805 
-820 YFVMRYKKCK
+820 
-830 ENKKAEKL
+830 

>member
-62 SDREVEQ
+62 NDREVEQ

-112 EIPGDFD
+112 EIPGDFY
-119 YWGIIRHVMIQVF
+119 YWGIIRYVIMQVF
-132 DKDTARLKY
+132 DKATARLKY

-147 SFNSFILK
+147 NFNAFILN
-155 NNGSSNTASD
+155 NNGSCNTASN
-165 IIKFLSIMIENPVVL
+165 IIKFLSVMIENPVVL

-229 VKFAILSEVEVYI
+229 VKFAILSEVEIYI

-296 SSKEMTEAAA
+296 SSKEMTEAAS

-419 YHEASRAIK
+419 YYEASQAIK
-428 YIDIIRLVTGD
+428 YIEIIRQVTGD

-452 FQIFGEIDDVT
+452 FQIFGKVDDMT
-463 ELERYIPETL
+463 ELERCIPETL
-473 KKSNISVSLIKAN
+473 KKLYLYDDEHKGELITTLQMYLRNNQSIKKTAGAMFVHY
-486 RTKITDS
+486 RT
-493 NVYGI
+493 I
-498 SYGYDVYAGGAGN
+498 SY
-511 DNDGDAKDG
+511 
-520 RSGGFVGFNDE
+520 R
-531 GLLKN
+531 
-536 NNMYYCD
+536 
-543 VVRGTKDLVG
+543 
-553 PFSGKSE
+553 
-560 LDTVYAFNSQEKVEG
+560 
-575 ENNNYRIY
+575 
-583 RKLDQSLDQIEKNNS
+583 IEK
-598 ILNSSHEKDDASG
+598 IKQISG
-611 WDIYTIG
+611 I
-618 HMNPVKTF
+618 
-626 ETLKNAV
+626 
-633 LVSKGDSVKADLN
+633 
-646 AYESSAKAVLMS
+646 
-658 DTKTTLNTGES
+658 
-669 DTPEPSES
+669 
-677 QDPCD
+677 
-682 ENIKLT
+682 
-688 INKVWKDLNN
+688 N
-698 FDHSRPNSITVTISR
+698 FDN
-713 TWKDKAGNEKTETV
+713 ANEV
-727 PRYESYKI
+727 LAVSNGLIIYKMLKEI
-735 EGSSDKSKWQK
+735 E
-746 VIKELPAYT
+746 
-755 TDGDEIYYYTYSIT
+755 
-769 EAKVDGYTTTIDK
+769 
-782 SQDGFTFT
+782 
-790 ITNRHFPGLPDTGGY
+790 
-805 GSYLIYLIAVLLFLV
+805 
-820 YFVMRYKKCK
+820 
-830 ENKKAEKL
+830 